1 MLLVIWKLVYSTA
14 VRRVG
19 GDKHVAEDIVQTVFA
34 DLARK
39 ARRLSGGIVLAGWLY
54 RHTCFVAA
62 SMVRADHRRQTRERH
77 ALEMNEQ
84 NQDPAPAWEQ
94 LAPFLDEGL
103 ASLKAGDR
111 DAIVLR
117 YLERRDL
124 RTVALRSAST
134 TTQLR
139 SVWLGLWT
147 SCGYFLSAEV
157 YRYLRR
163 H

>member
-1 MLLVIWKLVYSTA
+1 
-14 VRRVG
+14 
-19 GDKHVAEDIVQTVFA
+19 
-34 DLARK
+34 
-39 ARRLSGGIVLAGWLY
+39 VLAGWLY

-117 YLERRDL
+117 YPKTRPPHSRRH
-124 RTVALRSAST
+124 RPQRRRS
-134 TTQLR
+134 Q
-139 SVWLGLWT
+139 
-147 SCGYFLSAEV
+147 SCGSGSGKLRIFLKRI
-157 YRYLRR
+157 YRLRCTR
-163 H
+163 ASLT